1 MLCRVIILFTCCLCW
16 RRNFFE
22 MCHKDALFKSMFDIA
37 LSYRSFGRDV
47 LVEMLDFAIQKE
59 RELSEFTP
67 ASIEQ
72 KDKASH

>member
-1 MLCRVIILFTCCLCW
+1 
-16 RRNFFE
+16 